1 MCAGATCPLS
11 TAMVQNSRM
20 SLPIDKIIAGQHDI
34 LNDFHY
40 ERILRIASSGCAGY
54 TAASPSCAEFSLLKL
69 IQPGPTPV
77 RTKEFPLGIPNPSP
91 SEQERLVSSRTLLHR
106 AMQLVQ
112 ATIRAGGQGHLEQP
126 KGALSWSL
134 AQRFNS

>member
-1 MCAGATCPLS
+1 MFHLSPAGKIFLDVCAGATCPLS

-20 SLPIDKIIAGQHDI
+20 SLPIDKIIAEQHDI

-69 IQPGPTPV
+69 IQPG
-77 RTKEFPLGIPNPSP
+77 RPSKMA
-91 SEQERLVSSRTLLHR
+91 EAGHWKTFHR
-106 AMQLVQ
+106 IQ
-112 ATIRAGGQGHLEQP
+112 
-126 KGALSWSL
+126 
-134 AQRFNS
+134 